1 MQTLKLKNVQQMQVK
16 QRKNSH
22 SLVLQL
28 QMYVI
33 EIQRA

>member
-1 MQTLKLKNVQQMQVK
+1 MYSNASQAKK
-16 QRKNSH
+16 KNSH